1 MDVHDLTFEHLHMTP
16 EQEKEMADTIWNQDN
31 VELTTVGV
39 DVGSS
44 TSHLM
49 FSRVHLQRLS
59 EGLSSRFVVVDR
71 QVLWRSP
78 ILLTPYLSGNTID
91 SDELQRF
98 FNGAFKE
105 AELTPE
111 DIDTGAVILTGEAL
125 KRENARAIA
134 DLFAEESGK
143 FVCAS
148 AGHHLEALMAANGS
162 GAVAVSRKE
171 HKTVLNIDVGGGTI
185 KLGLCHGGKLLGTA
199 AFAVGGRLIAFDD
212 DGAMNRIEGPAEQI
226 AKDLGITL
234 KLGEK
239 LSDEDRKAIVKR
251 MVEVIVAYANRVPDD
266 ALCKALSLTDALPT
280 EPAIDALTFSGG
292 VSEYIYDR
300 ETEDRGDLGKALAHE
315 LRHALTHKRIALPV
329 YDPGQGIRATVV
341 GASQFTVQVSGNTIF
356 ISDPEQLPIRNVPV
370 AHLDIDLSGDFTAD
384 QIEAQI
390 SAAHIRLDMT
400 EGENKLAL
408 AFRWAG
414 DPLHARLHALATGIC
429 KGMPKT
435 VADATIPVIVVMDG
449 DAGKTLGN
457 LLVKELG
464 VTGEVISI
472 DNVQLREFDFI
483 DVGEMIPES
492 QVVPLIIK
500 SLLFTQPGES

>member
-1 MDVHDLTFEHLHMTP
+1 MDVHDLGLEHLHMTP
-16 EQEKEMADTIWNQDN
+16 EQEKELADTIWNQDN

-59 EGLSSRFVVVDR
+59 EGLSSRFVVVNR
-71 QVLWRSP
+71 EVLWRSP

-91 SDELQRF
+91 SDALQKF

-105 AELTPE
+105 AGLTPE

-171 HKTVLNIDVGGGTI
+171 HKTVLNIDVGGGTV
-185 KLGLCHGGKLLGTA
+185 KLGLCHGGKLLGTS

-212 DGAMNRIEGPAEQI
+212 DGAMNRIEGPARQI
-226 AKDLGITL
+226 AEDIGITL
-234 KLGEK
+234 TLGEK
-239 LSDEDRKAIVKR
+239 LSDEDRRAIVKR
-251 MVEVIVAYANRVPDD
+251 MVAVIVSHANRVPDD
-266 ALCKALSLTDALPT
+266 ALCKALSLTEHLPT

-292 VSEYIYDR
+292 VSEYIYER
-300 ETEDRGDLGKALAHE
+300 EKEDRGDLGKALAHE
-315 LRHALTHKRIALPV
+315 IRHALGDKRIDLPL

-356 ISDPEQLPIRNVPV
+356 ISDPDQLPVRNVPV
-370 AHLDIDLSGDFTAD
+370 AHLDIDLAGNFTAD
-384 QIEAQI
+384 QVAEQI
-390 SAAHIRLDMT
+390 NAAHTRLDMT
-400 EGENKLAL
+400 EGENKLAI
-408 AFRWAG
+408 AFRWGG

-429 KGMPKT
+429 QGMPKT
-435 VADATIPVIVVMDG
+435 VADAAIPVIIVMDG

-457 LLVKELG
+457 LLVKELN
-464 VTGEVISI
+464 VKGEVISI

-492 QVVPLIIK
+492 RVVPLIIK
-500 SLLFTQPGES
+500 SLLFTQPGEA